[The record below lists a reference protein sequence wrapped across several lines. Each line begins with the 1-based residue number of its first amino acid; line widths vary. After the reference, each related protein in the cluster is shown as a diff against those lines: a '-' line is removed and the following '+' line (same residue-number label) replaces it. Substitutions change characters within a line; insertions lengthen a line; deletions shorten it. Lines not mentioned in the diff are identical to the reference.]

1 MRRVQAVFILALT
14 FGFALA
20 MHAQRGGGAGG
31 GAPAK
36 PLVPA
41 AASSLATNPEAFLG
55 QYVTVMAAVEQRYS
69 PWAFTIDQDK
79 TKSTGQEVL
88 VFAATLNAPVD
99 LNTYVTVIGDCVR
112 FDPAEIAKR
121 GKDLM
126 ANLPPD
132 VAAKFQG
139 KAVIVATSVINASL
153 VDLMKRMPAPMTA
166 EEEAFSKQMKKIQP
180 AFTALRTAVAASKA
194 DESKENAGIL
204 KAAFAETEAFWKS
217 KGKTD
222 ALGWAQDA
230 RKQAETIEKAAAAGT
245 WEEAKTAA
253 ATLGTACQ
261 TCHGTYRERF
271 DDGSYRFKGGH

>member
-1 MRRVQAVFILALT
+1 MRRVQATVTLALV

-36 PLVPA
+36 PLTPA
-41 AASSLATNPEAFLG
+41 AASSIATNPEAFLG

-79 TKSTGQEVL
+79 TKSTGKEVL
-88 VFAATLNAPVD
+88 VFASTLNAPVD
-99 LNTYVTVIGDCVR
+99 LNTYVTVIGDCIR

-153 VDLMKRMPAPMTA
+153 VDLMKRMPPAMTA
-166 EEEAFSKQMKKIQP
+166 
-180 AFTALRTAVAASKA
+180 
-194 DESKENAGIL
+194 
-204 KAAFAETEAFWKS
+204 
-217 KGKTD
+217 
-222 ALGWAQDA
+222 
-230 RKQAETIEKAAAAGT
+230 
-245 WEEAKTAA
+245 
-253 ATLGTACQ
+253 
-261 TCHGTYRERF
+261 
-271 DDGSYRFKGGH
+271 